1 MSDTTISIEPIRT
14 PVAADLS
21 ALDNLIA
28 HELNSNIP
36 LIEEVIRYVIS
47 CGGKRARPLLLLL
60 CAHACG
66 YSQDIPEHHEL
77 ACVIEFIHT
86 ATLLHDDVVDNS
98 DRRRGSA
105 TANEVWGNQASV
117 LVGDFLYSRAFQI
130 LARRDNTPVMRVLA
144 NTTNHIA
151 EGEMLQLANQHTADT
166 SVDNY
171 YRVIHAK
178 TASLFAAASEIGARL
193 SQPNN
198 TKLHETMHKLGM
210 ELGMAF
216 QIVDDML
223 DYVGDAELTG
233 KNLGDDLQEG
243 KITLPVI
250 YAIEKSS
257 PEEAAALTKIL
268 QDGDSTAFDRVL
280 AAIQKTKASEAC
292 HETANKHIAAG
303 RTCLNDLPDSVY
315 KTALLEL
322 FAFVMDRVS

>member
-1 MSDTTISIEPIRT
+1 MSDTTTSIEPIRA
-14 PVAADLS
+14 PVAADLN

-28 HELNSNIP
+28 KELNSNIP
-36 LIEEVIRYVIS
+36 LIEKVIRYVIQ

-66 YSQDIPEHHEL
+66 YSQEEPEHHEL

-130 LARRDNTPVMRVLA
+130 LAKRDNTPVMRVLA

-193 SQPNN
+193 SQPDN
-198 TKLHETMHKLGM
+198 TELHQTMH
-210 ELGMAF
+210 ELGKELGIAF

-223 DYVGDAELTG
+223 DYVGNAELTG

-250 YAIEKSS
+250 YAIDKSS
-257 PEEAAALTKIL
+257 PEEAAALTQIL
-268 QDGDSTAFDRVL
+268 QDGDSSGFGRVL
-280 AAIQKTKASEAC
+280 AAIQKTNASEAC
-292 HETANKHIAAG
+292 HVTANKHIATG
-303 RTCLNDLPDSVY
+303 RACLDKLPDSVY
-315 KTALLEL
+315 KTAILEL